1 MAETLPA
8 PKIQIIWILL
18 LYVGIHLL
26 YLEKSFTKISAP
38 NSKNSQSHNH
48 AKILMHKHPHARLF
62 NWGIH
67 ALRQRY
73 RQHPQTI
80 IRIASYYRSRITIR
94 IIIRQSY
101 SLHLEIYTELPCK
114 ALTLHV
120 RWQSP
125 SAPKTYRS
133 HILLPLT

>member
-1 MAETLPA
+1 MDPLVIRRDSFIILREVIHQNISSQLKKLAKLQSCKDSNAQTPACTLVQLGDPCT
-8 PKIQIIWILL
+8 
-18 LYVGIHLL
+18 
-26 YLEKSFTKISAP
+26 E
-38 NSKNSQSHNH
+38 
-48 AKILMHKHPHARLF
+48 
-62 NWGIH
+62 
-67 ALRQRY
+67 RQRY

-101 SLHLEIYTELPCK
+101 SLHFEIYTELPCK
-114 ALTLHV
+114 AVTLHV

-133 HILLPLT
+133 HILLLHT